1 MNRSR
6 DVRMVRL
13 QVIITEVEDI
23 EPTHSDAAE
32 AFVQHCI
39 ITFARVLAVF
49 VQRVDP
55 R

>member
-1 MNRSR
+1 
-6 DVRMVRL
+6 MVRL
-13 QVIITEVEDI
+13 QATITEVEGI
-23 EPTHSDAAE
+23 EPTLSDAAE
-32 AFVQHCI
+32 VFVQHCI